1 MTGNRT
7 RHCARRNEAVEQLE
21 RRELSEQD
29 KVEREQVDLLKLT
42 SSDESTT
49 SENCSI
55 IAKRHLVTATC
66 TLQKS

>member
-1 MTGNRT
+1 
-7 RHCARRNEAVEQLE
+7 
-21 RRELSEQD
+21 LSEQD